1 MKLTIVGIGY
11 VGLVSG
17 VCFAE
22 FGHEVTCLDT
32 DSEKVE
38 KLSQGICPIYEP
50 GLSELLQE
58 NIQAQRICFTSKV
71 KEAITNS
78 RAIFI
83 SVGTPSSRRGNGYA
97 DMGYVYEVARSIAP
111 FMTNGATVINKST
124 VPIGTAQQIKR
135 IILETNPAVEF
146 DVVSNPEFLRE
157 GEALCDFMN
166 PDRIVIG
173 VNSVRSKEMLQEI
186 YAPLSLRNIPLVF
199 TSLETA
205 EMIKYAANAFLATKI
220 SFINE
225 MANLC
230 EAVGG
235 DVQDLAKGI
244 GLDHRIGLEF
254 LKAGPGFGGSCFP
267 KDTLALIRMAQEHHV
282 SSRITEAA
290 LEVNNA
296 QKAIMIKKIRE
307 ALGSHEAKK
316 TLAVLGLTFK
326 PGTDDMREAPSQTIL
341 SGLMDR
347 GFIIKAHD
355 PVGMQ
360 EAKRDLPEV
369 NYCETAYEACID
381 ADGLCLM
388 TDWAEYQN
396 LDWQQIKGLMKNL
409 VVIDL
414 HNFFVPEAIRS
425 AGFKYVGVG
434 KNNE

>member
-1 MKLTIVGIGY
+1 MKLTIVGVGY

-17 VCFAE
+17 ICFAE
-22 FGHEVTCLDT
+22 FGHEVICLDT
-32 DSEKVE
+32 DSSRVK

-50 GLSELLQE
+50 GLSELLRQ
-58 NIQAQRICFTSKV
+58 NIQAKKICFTSEV
-71 KEAITNS
+71 KEAVS
-78 RAIFI
+78 DSHAIFI

-97 DMGYVYEVARSIAP
+97 DMGYVYEAARSIAP
-111 FMTNGATVINKST
+111 FMRNGTVVINKST
-124 VPIGTAQQIKR
+124 VPIGSAKQIRK

-146 DVVSNPEFLRE
+146 DIVSNPEFLRE
-157 GEALCDFMN
+157 GEALTDFMN

-173 VNSVRSKEMLQEI
+173 VNSNRSKEMLQEI

-235 DVQDLAKGI
+235 DVQDLARGI

-282 SSRITEAA
+282 SCRITEAA

-307 ALGSHEAKK
+307 ALGGSEAKK

-326 PGTDDMREAPSQTIL
+326 QGTDDMREAPSQTIL

-360 EAKRDLPEV
+360 EAKKDLPEV
-369 NYCETAYEACID
+369 TYCETAYEACID
-381 ADGLCLM
+381 ADGVCLM
-388 TDWAEYQN
+388 TDWSEYKN
-396 LDWQQIKGLMKNL
+396 LDWQQIKGSMKNW

-414 HNFFVPEAIRS
+414 RNFFDPEVIRN

-434 KNNE
+434 KNNG